1 MIMKKKIYFVTYGG
15 GHVDIIDLVTEELIK
30 NNNIEVKIL
39 ALTTAYNNIIDKYSE
54 RIVKSVLDYSFLFED
69 ILEKVNE
76 FGTFLLKENY
86 NEESKISKKEI
97 VIYLGISFFYL
108 VEDHGYD
115 EAIKIYNNKKRQAFL
130 PTKFLEK
137 ILKYEKTD
145 VVIATTSPRFEYA
158 AILAGNIL
166 NIQTIQILDLFDH
179 TYPLPIAKHI
189 VVMNES
195 VKKGLIKQGLI
206 NNNYHILGQPAIENT
221 RNIVKKI
228 DIHESIK
235 KLNINN
241 DNKFILLATQ
251 RFISVNKENEIVKFN
266 DYDLTYDILFPLL
279 EKISNIYNLN
289 IIIRLHPNENMND
302 YNKYFNRFKFLNY
315 TNDILSLEECLAIS
329 DMIIVES
336 STVALK
342 AIACEKKVFTYKQN
356 NEIYYSV
363 PVFEKLPF
371 IFSNNLT
378 ELKVNLTNY
387 LNDNNNIDDSIKFMP
402 SNSVGNI
409 IKLINKV

>member
-1 MIMKKKIYFVTYGG
+1 MKKKIYFVTYGG
-15 GHVDIIDLVTEELIK
+15 GHVDIIDLVVEELIK

-54 RIVKSVLDYSFLFED
+54 RIVKSILDYSFLFED
-69 ILEKVNE
+69 ILEKVNKY
-76 FGTFLLKENY
+76 GTFLLKENY

-97 VIYLGISFFYL
+97 IIYLGLSFFYL

-137 ILKYEKTD
+137 ILKHEKTD

-179 TYPLPIAKHI
+179 TYPLPVAKHI

-228 DIHESIK
+228 NIHESIK

-266 DYDLTYDILFPLL
+266 DYDLTYDMLFPLL

-289 IIIRLHPNENMND
+289 IIIRLHPNENIND

-378 ELKVNLTNY
+378 ELEVNLTNY